1 MQITVNSNKNR
12 FAHYVFNEGFGTIN
26 NSGFM
31 VYDFISQD
39 AVQSEGKE
47 EESLIRLGKAI
58 LQTTYQDFLEK

>member
-1 MQITVNSNKNR
+1 
-12 FAHYVFNEGFGTIN
+12 
-26 NSGFM
+26 M